1 MDPAPSEASLSTLY
15 PVCMACRKQIDS
27 VLASLE
33 SSSGASAPLGSS
45 VPAAAAARSSS
56 STSSPPVAVQQRLVA
71 LTQQL
76 LRDVARLECIFEGEK
91 ASLPPQQVSLW
102 RRRVSVLQEDSCAVL
117 SAVNLQLG
125 TVHRRQMEETRQRE
139 ALLDSRRGRSGVQ
152 TRASELSF
160 AREREKLAESHSMLD
175 AILSQG
181 RSALDKVVQQNSVL
195 KSAKRKILDMTTSSG
210 LAASLLGAIS
220 RREATD
226 RRLVWGGMFL
236 TLLFFFF
243 LYRLVHRSRG
253 VDDADGSWDA
263 LSSEQ

>member
-15 PVCMACRKQIDS
+15 PLCMACRKQIDS

-33 SSSGASAPLGSS
+33 SSSAASAPLSSS
-45 VPAAAAARSSS
+45 VPSAVSRSSS
-56 STSSPPVAVQQRLVA
+56 SSLPVAVQQRLVA

-76 LRDVARLECIFEGEK
+76 LRDVARMECIFEGEK
-91 ASLPPQQVSLW
+91 ASLPPQQVALW
-102 RRRVSVLQEDSCAVL
+102 KRRISVLLEDSCAVQ
-117 SAVNLQLG
+117 SAVNMQLG
-125 TVHRRQMEETRQRE
+125 AVHRRQMEETRQRE
-139 ALLDSRRGRSGVQ
+139 ALLDSRRGRSVVQ
-152 TRASELSF
+152 NRASELSF

-195 KSAKRKILDMTTSSG
+195 KSAKRKILDMNTSSG

-243 LYRLVHRSRG
+243 LYRLVHRSRE
-253 VDDADGSWDA
+253 VDDADSSWDA
-263 LSSEQ
+263 LNSEQ